1 MPALIVPEVQGLPL
15 VDIIDFKWLMA
26 GAGLDVHV
34 ERMQADPD
42 YACDCLAR
50 GAASKVRLLHDTAL
64 RLARALGVTLPAH

>member
-1 MPALIVPEVQGLPL
+1 MPVLTAPEVHGLPL

-34 ERMQADPD
+34 ERMQADPA
-42 YACDCLAR
+42 YACDCLSR

-64 RLARALGVTLPAH
+64 RLADRLGLTLPAA